1 MEYGTLLSAVP
12 YQRLQQMISKLQ
24 LTEKELALLHQ
35 HRAVFISKQHAF
47 AEFIYNSFFDI
58 RETHILIERAGPDNM
73 KRIWAA
79 WFERL
84 FSKNLDSDFVGYLWR
99 IGLRHVEINLDQRFS
114 NLGFSL
120 ARRFCHQ
127 IAVENFPAS
136 LAAEIMPVVDK
147 LIDFC
152 ILVETSAYIDATVHC
167 DLEIL
172 KGIADKIRNPVTII
186 GGNLRRLQRHADPK
200 TALFGDYEF
209 LISSTRHCEDMIAD
223 INTYMDVFERETKP
237 EECMLETIIDNMLEK
252 LSQRKKLDGVKVEV
266 IISPDARFVRGDPIE
281 LRHLFYHIL
290 ENALDAA
297 RPAKEPY
304 VRINSV
310 PQEDPPH
317 TVRIDIFNNG
327 EVINLTNISNILTP
341 FYSTK
346 AAGSGL
352 GLSIVKLVIRKNF
365 GGIDFKPVALE
376 GTRVTITLQG
386 TESQSAK

>member
-1 MEYGTLLSAVP
+1 
-12 YQRLQQMISKLQ
+12 
-24 LTEKELALLHQ
+24 
-35 HRAVFISKQHAF
+35 
-47 AEFIYNSFFDI
+47 
-58 RETHILIERAGPDNM
+58 
-73 KRIWAA
+73 
-79 WFERL
+79 
-84 FSKNLDSDFVGYLWR
+84 
-99 IGLRHVEINLDQRFS
+99 
-114 NLGFSL
+114 
-120 ARRFCHQ
+120 
-127 IAVENFPAS
+127 
-136 LAAEIMPVVDK
+136 
-147 LIDFC
+147 
-152 ILVETSAYIDATVHC
+152 VETSAYIDATVHC

-223 INTYMDVFERETKP
+223 ITTYMDIFEREARP
-237 EECMLETIIDNMLEK
+237 EECMLETIVDNMLEK

-266 IISPDARFVRGDPIE
+266 IISPDALRTGDLTAAPPLLPYIGKRFGCCPPGER
-281 LRHLFYHIL
+281 
-290 ENALDAA
+290 A
-297 RPAKEPY
+297 Y

-352 GLSIVKLVIRKNF
+352 GLSIVKLVTRKNF
-365 GGIDFKPVALE
+365 GGIDFKPIALE

-386 TESQSAK
+386 TETLSAK